1 VAILTTLCLPLDERA
16 LGPFEQQRE
25 RGQILGR
32 RVAASPSESFPHQKG
47 LKGCD
52 IWAET
57 K

>member
-1 VAILTTLCLPLDERA
+1 VAILSTLCLPLDERA